1 MDEQKIV
8 PKPFFKRREF
18 IFTAVL
24 LVLLAFLLLSS
35 RMTGRPPLIES
46 ITPKIG
52 FPQDVMVITGKY
64 FGDERNGGEVVIGGY
79 APVSSGYL
87 DWSDSRISLR
97 IPEDVSSGMVRVITK
112 NGKSK
117 GLLFTNKEQVPVV
130 LSGPGKA
137 GQPYISTLE
146 PETGS
151 VGTLLTISGMNFGL
165 QRGSSQVLFTWI
177 SGDETRDYTEVDDS
191 SLIPAVDYD
200 LDYEQWSDREI
211 QVWVPDG
218 ASSGHLLVIT
228 DKGRSNAMFV
238 EIESAAGTKLFSEKR
253 TYAVQYSMEIGS
265 VSADGDNTLYLW
277 IPQLVQAPEQREIQ
291 LVSQEPDPL
300 FDNVNGVKLFNFEN
314 LSEDKTYTI
323 FQSLMVDRYSVET
336 KVNIAKVPANY
347 DTTRRLY
354 KKYTSAD
361 MIVPATD
368 QGIVKISSSVVGR
381 ERNPYRKAREIYRY
395 VLTRLQVDPEYQEYD
410 ILKAIEDRKGNPYVY
425 AILFCALAR
434 SQGIPARPVAG
445 YLIDRDLQA
454 ARHYW
459 AEFYIETVGW
469 IPVDP
474 ILGEGKIRV
483 NIPPEVDP
491 YSFFFGNLDFNHLA
505 LSKGLID
512 LNQMNPQ
519 GRAVTRTDIPSLQ
532 VIHEEVTGALY
543 SYNAYWSDLEVLG
556 IY

>member
-1 MDEQKIV
+1 MDEQKVI

-18 IFTAVL
+18 IFTSVL

-46 ITPKIG
+46 FTPKIG

-64 FGDERNGGEVVIGGY
+64 FGEERNGGEVVIGGY

-87 DWSDSRISLR
+87 GWSDSRISLR

-130 LSGPGKA
+130 LSGPGKP

-146 PETGS
+146 PVTGS
-151 VGTLLTISGMNFGL
+151 VGTLITVSGMNFGL
-165 QRGSSQVLFTWI
+165 QRGSSQVVFTWI

-228 DKGRSNAMFV
+228 DKGRSNAVFV
-238 EIESAAGTKLFSEKR
+238 EIESAAGTKLFPEKR
-253 TYAVQYSMEIGS
+253 TYAVQYSMEVGS
-265 VSADGDNTLYLW
+265 VSADGDNTLNLW
-277 IPQLVQAPEQREIQ
+277 IPQMVQAPEQREIQ

-300 FDNVNGVKLFNFEN
+300 FENVNGVKLFNFEN
-314 LSEDKTYTI
+314 LSAGNTYTI
-323 FQSLMVDRYSVET
+323 FQSFMVDRYSVEA
-336 KVNIAKVPANY
+336 KVNVAKVPTNY
-347 DTTRRLY
+347 DKTRRLY

-361 MIVPATD
+361 MIVPAID
-368 QGIVKISSSVVGR
+368 EGIAKIGSSVVGR

-445 YLIDRDLQA
+445 YLVDRDLQA

-491 YSFFFGNLDFNHLA
+491 YTYFFGNLDFNHIA

-512 LNQMNPQ
+512 LHQLNPE
-519 GRAVTRTDIPSLQ
+519 GRTLTRADVPSLQ
-532 VIHEEVTGALY
+532 VIHEEVAGALY

>member
-1 MDEQKIV
+1 
-8 PKPFFKRREF
+8 
-18 IFTAVL
+18 
-24 LVLLAFLLLSS
+24 
-35 RMTGRPPLIES
+35 
-46 ITPKIG
+46 
-52 FPQDVMVITGKY
+52 MVITGKY
-64 FGDERNGGEVVIGGY
+64 FGGERNGGEVVIGGHS
-79 APVSSGYL
+79 PVSSGYL

-117 GLLFTNKEQVPVV
+117 GLLFTNKQQVPVV
-130 LSGPGKA
+130 LSGPGKP

-146 PETGS
+146 PEAGS
-151 VGTLLTISGMNFGL
+151 VGTLLTVSGMNFGL
-165 QRGSSQVLFTWI
+165 QRGSSQVVFTWI
-177 SGDETRDYTEVDDS
+177 SGDETREYTEVDDS
-191 SLIPAVDYD
+191 SLIPAMDYD

-211 QVWVPDG
+211 QIWIPDG

-228 DKGRSNAMFV
+228 DKGRSNAVFV
-238 EIESAAGTKLFSEKR
+238 EIESAAGTKLFPEKR
-253 TYAVQYSMEIGS
+253 TYAVQYSMEVGS
-265 VSADGDNTLYLW
+265 VSADGDNTLNLW

-314 LSEDKTYTI
+314 LSADKTYTI
-323 FQSLMVDRYSVET
+323 FQSFMVDRYSVET
-336 KVNIAKVPANY
+336 KVNITKVPRNY

-354 KKYTSAD
+354 KRYTSTD
-361 MIVPATD
+361 LVVPATD
-368 QGIVKISSSVVGR
+368 ERIAKIGSSVVGR

-410 ILKAIEDRKGNPYVY
+410 ILKAIDERKGNPYVY
-425 AILFCALAR
+425 AVLFCALAR

-445 YLIDRDLQA
+445 YLVDRDLQA

-491 YSFFFGNLDFNHLA
+491 YAYFFGNLDFNHLA

-512 LNQMNPQ
+512 LNQMNPH
-519 GRAVTRTDIPSLQ
+519 GRAVMRTDIPSLQ
-532 VIHEEVTGALY
+532 VIHEEATGALA
-543 SYNAYWSDLEVLG
+543 SYNAYWSDLEILG

>member
-1 MDEQKIV
+1 MDEQKGI
-8 PKPFFKRREF
+8 PKPFFKRGEF
-18 IFTAVL
+18 IFTSVL
-24 LVLLAFLLLSS
+24 LVLFAFLLLSS
-35 RMTGRPPLIES
+35 RMTGRPPLVES

-64 FGDERNGGEVVIGGY
+64 FGDERNGGKVVIGGY

-97 IPEDVSSGMVRVITK
+97 IPEEVSSGMVRVIMK

-117 GLLFTNKEQVPVV
+117 GLLFTNKQQVPVV
-130 LSGPGKA
+130 LSGPGKP

-151 VGTLLTISGMNFGL
+151 VGTLLTISGMDFGL
-165 QRGSSQVLFTWI
+165 QRGSSEVLFTWI
-177 SGDETRDYTEVDDS
+177 SGDQTREYSEADDS
-191 SLIPAVDYD
+191 SLIPAMDYD

-211 QVWVPDG
+211 QVSIPDG
-218 ASSGHLLVIT
+218 ASSGHVLVIT
-228 DKGRSNAMFV
+228 DKGRSDAVFV
-238 EIESAAGTKLFSEKR
+238 EIESAAGTKLFPEKR
-253 TYAVQYSMEIGS
+253 TYAVQYSMEVGS
-265 VSADGDNTLYLW
+265 VSADGENSLNLW
-277 IPQLVQAPEQREIQ
+277 IPQLVQVPEQREIQ

-314 LSEDKTYTI
+314 LSADKTYTI
-323 FQSLMVDRYSVET
+323 FQSFMFDRYSVET
-336 KVNIAKVPANY
+336 KVNIAKVSRNY

-354 KKYTSAD
+354 KRYTAAD
-361 MIVPATD
+361 LVVPATNER
-368 QGIVKISSSVVGR
+368 IVKIGSSVVGR

-395 VLTRLQVDPEYQEYD
+395 ILARLQVDAEYQEYD
-410 ILKAIEDRKGNPYVY
+410 ILKAIDERKGNSYVY
-425 AILFCALAR
+425 AVLFCALAR

-445 YLIDRDLQA
+445 YLVDRDLQA

-483 NIPPEVDP
+483 NIPLEVDP
-491 YSFFFGNLDFNHLA
+491 YTYFFGNLDFNHLA

-519 GRAVTRTDIPSLQ
+519 GRAVMRTDIPSLQ
-532 VIHEEVTGALY
+532 VIHEEATGALA

>member
-1 MDEQKIV
+1 MDEQKGI
-8 PKPFFKRREF
+8 PKPFFKRGEF
-18 IFTAVL
+18 IFTSVL
-24 LVLLAFLLLSS
+24 LVLFAFLLLSS
-35 RMTGRPPLIES
+35 RMTGRPPLVES

-64 FGDERNGGEVVIGGY
+64 FGDERNGGKVVIGGY

-97 IPEDVSSGMVRVITK
+97 IPEEVSSGMVRVIMK

-117 GLLFTNKEQVPVV
+117 GLLFTNKQQVPVV
-130 LSGPGKA
+130 LSGPGKP

-151 VGTLLTISGMNFGL
+151 VGTLLTISGMDFGL
-165 QRGSSQVLFTWI
+165 QRGSSEVLFTWI
-177 SGDETRDYTEVDDS
+177 SGDQTREYSEADDS
-191 SLIPAVDYD
+191 SLIPAMDYD

-211 QVWVPDG
+211 QVSIPDG
-218 ASSGHLLVIT
+218 ASSGHVLVIT
-228 DKGRSNAMFV
+228 DKGRSDAVFV
-238 EIESAAGTKLFSEKR
+238 EIESAAGTKLFPEKR
-253 TYAVQYSMEIGS
+253 TYAVQYSMEVGS
-265 VSADGDNTLYLW
+265 VSADGENSLNLW
-277 IPQLVQAPEQREIQ
+277 IPQLVQVPEQREIQ

-314 LSEDKTYTI
+314 LSADKTYTI
-323 FQSLMVDRYSVET
+323 FQSFMFDRYSVET
-336 KVNIAKVPANY
+336 KVNIAKVSRNY

-354 KKYTSAD
+354 KRYTAAD
-361 MIVPATD
+361 LVVPATNER
-368 QGIVKISSSVVGR
+368 IVKIGSSVVGR

-395 VLTRLQVDPEYQEYD
+395 ILARLQVDAEYQEYD
-410 ILKAIEDRKGNPYVY
+410 ILKAIDERKGNSYVY
-425 AILFCALAR
+425 AVLFCALAR

-445 YLIDRDLQA
+445 YLVDRDLQA

-483 NIPPEVDP
+483 NIPLEVDP
-491 YSFFFGNLDFNHLA
+491 YTYFFGNLDFNHVA

-519 GRAVTRTDIPSLQ
+519 GRAVMRTDIPSLQ
-532 VIHEEVTGALY
+532 VIHEEATGALA